1 MGRKHFNFWSE
12 FSARPME
19 RVLLYVVLTITVL
32 MAGATY
38 LILGNSHA
46 TRVSSGNAA
55 RAQSLKADIAAL
67 PPVLSIQPGKTSGL
81 LDYVVTTR
89 QDLAKQI
96 DTKKYAPQKAS
107 GIFALRPK
115 SQANDTRT
123 DAHSKVLKAEK
134 ELLTQTASDLSAL
147 KKVIEYQPLADLAD
161 HIDTTNGTPER
172 LLRTQEGLKKA
183 VSYLKTSSL
192 RDRDELAAQLQPFIP
207 RSILV
212 TDETKQQWSTDMLAL
227 QTSLVASIAAEDI
240 QVTSYAD
247 LLDKI
252 TVSYQ

>member
-1 MGRKHFNFWSE
+1 
-12 FSARPME
+12 
-19 RVLLYVVLTITVL
+19 

-46 TRVSSGNAA
+46 SRVSSGNAA

-67 PPVLSIQPGKTSGL
+67 PPVLMIHPGKTSGL
-81 LDYVVTTR
+81 LDNVVTAR
-89 QDLAKQI
+89 QNLAKQL

-115 SQANDTRT
+115 SRANNTHI

-134 ELLTQTASDLSAL
+134 QLLTQTTSDLSAL

-161 HIDTTNGTPER
+161 HIDTANGTPER
-172 LLRTQEGLKKA
+172 LIRTQEGLKQA
-183 VSYLKTSSL
+183 VSYLETSSL
-192 RDRDELAAQLQPFIP
+192 RNRVELAVRLQTFVP

-212 TDETKQQWSTDMLAL
+212 TDETKQQWSSDMLAF

-240 QVTSYAD
+240 LSTSYAD
-247 LLDKI
+247 SLDKI
-252 TVSYQ
+252 TASYQ